1 MRLELGS
8 ETILHSLRMFSMGCE
23 WNLAKTGFGIVFE
36 YFRSDAIGVW
46 LRQILDLPQNIFDE
60 MEFELG

>member
-1 MRLELGS
+1 
-8 ETILHSLRMFSMGCE
+8 MFSMRCE
-23 WNLAKTGFGIVFE
+23 WNLAKTRFGIVVE
-36 YFRSDAIGVW
+36 YFRSDAIVVW